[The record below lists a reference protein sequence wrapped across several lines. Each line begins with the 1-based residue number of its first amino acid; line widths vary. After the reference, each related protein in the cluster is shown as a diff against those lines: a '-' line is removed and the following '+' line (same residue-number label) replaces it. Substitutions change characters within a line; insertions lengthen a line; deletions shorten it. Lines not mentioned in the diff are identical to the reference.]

1 MGCAY
6 GAPADVAVAGT
17 HLAGLGLAGVHGL
30 GYAAAPVAG
39 VAPVAAAAAAPIAYG
54 AEHYSAG
61 PVVPHA
67 PVAYAQPAAPTP
79 YTTATQGAGV
89 TTVHQPAPVVTKQ
102 VHLGETSFVSG
113 YATRI
118 LKPATTHLPISVPT
132 VLKGSVAYNAPIV
145 KEQIEVH
152 QVQNPVLV
160 ERRVE
165 VPYDVPVY
173 QENIVKVPTPVHVD
187 APYNVAVPT
196 PVAGEPIIR
205 RTQAAPV
212 VTHSQHVVDGG
223 VLPVHVDAPYN
234 VAVL

>member
-1 MGCAY
+1 MG
-6 GAPADVAVAGT
+6 
-17 HLAGLGLAGVHGL
+17 
-30 GYAAAPVAG
+30 
-39 VAPVAAAAAAPIAYG
+39 
-54 AEHYSAG
+54 
-61 PVVPHA
+61 
-67 PVAYAQPAAPTP
+67 
-79 YTTATQGAGV
+79 GV

-118 LKPATTHLPISVPT
+118 LKPATPHLPISVPT

-173 QENIVKVPTPVHVD
+173 QD
-187 APYNVAVPT
+187 APYNVHVPT
-196 PVAGEPIIR
+196 PVAGEPIIK

-223 VLPVHVDAPYN
+223 VLPAVHAGHVAHGAVHGAYAAAP
-234 VAVL
+234 AAALLH